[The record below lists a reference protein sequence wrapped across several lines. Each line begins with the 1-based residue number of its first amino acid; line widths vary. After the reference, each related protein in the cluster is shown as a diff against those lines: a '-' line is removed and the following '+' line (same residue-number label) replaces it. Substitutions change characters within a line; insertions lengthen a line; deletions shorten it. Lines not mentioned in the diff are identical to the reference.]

1 MATRKQRRR
10 REKSFRHE
18 YGFVMRDDEGTEI
31 ELAGSELRAQK
42 DGTSHQKPG
51 SAAAKGKDRGKSN
64 GRQRVTRDP
73 EPATWR
79 KALRRGAL
87 WGAPIIAGCIF
98 FLRSLPMPTRI
109 ALGVGYALLFIP
121 VTFWMDRAVYRR
133 FERRKDAPTN
143 GKGR

>member
-1 MATRKQRRR
+1 
-10 REKSFRHE
+10 
-18 YGFVMRDDEGTEI
+18 MRDEEGTEI
-31 ELAGSELRAQK
+31 ELDGSELRAQK
-42 DGTSHQKPG
+42 EGASRQKPG
-51 SAAAKGKDRGKSN
+51 TGAKGKEKGKPK
-64 GRQRVTRDP
+64 GRQRITRDP

-109 ALGVGYALLFIP
+109 ALGIGYALLFIP

-133 FERRKDAPTN
+133 FERRKDVATH